1 MVHMMMMRSI
11 TNISISSSIT
21 TNQKVLLVTIEPV
34 MVFEE
39 AEVRQL
45 PAQPKRAGV
54 GVWGL
59 DFGLR
64 KQGYEVILCGYSSCV
79 SFSVEEGTSCGFC
92 SAVGA
97 L

>member
-1 MVHMMMMRSI
+1 MRSI
-11 TNISISSSIT
+11 TNISISSSTT
-21 TNQKVLLVTIEPV
+21 TNQKVLLVTIESV

-39 AEVRQL
+39 ADVRQL

-59 DFGLR
+59 DLGLR
-64 KQGYEVILCGYSSCV
+64 KHGYEVILRGYSSYV
-79 SFSVEEGTSCGFC
+79 SFSVKEGVSCGFC